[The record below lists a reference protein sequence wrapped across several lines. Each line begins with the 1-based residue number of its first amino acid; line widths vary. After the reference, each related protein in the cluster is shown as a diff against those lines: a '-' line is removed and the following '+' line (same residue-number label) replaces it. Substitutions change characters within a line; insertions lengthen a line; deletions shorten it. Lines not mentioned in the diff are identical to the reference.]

1 MPGRFRV
8 PPLASRP
15 APSGPNDDKGTERVT
30 DIRPGPGRP
39 LRTDCRPARAEDAA
53 SASASSAGSRGHRR
67 TTWGPALA
75 MTLVAALGL
84 GACADDPPPEASGDY
99 PDIADSPSERPAVTP
114 VRERDEI
121 AEGLRADRRED
132 RYALETGQRRRS
144 TEVQPPE
151 YAPPADAPA
160 QTPPATRLDAGE
172 TPDGPSDG
180 EAALARTPL
189 APLPGTGQGRVNR
202 VAPTTGP
209 TAPAGPTGP
218 AVARPQAQTP
228 APAPALA
235 PVANPYASG
244 PIVVDSR
251 GVMTMAP
258 GGAVTTQGPYPVGG
272 PLVAGGPAYPG
283 APVAGAAGT
292 QPLTAYAP
300 LAGVRTQRVAVI
312 YFGNGSAALSG
323 QDRQV
328 VRQVAALQRQYGGL
342 LRVIGHASSRTAATD
357 ITRHKMANFAVSL
370 QRANAVAEALM
381 REGTPGRYLYVGAVS
396 DSQPVYYEIMP
407 TGEAGNRRAEIYL
420 DY

>member
-1 MPGRFRV
+1 MM
-8 PPLASRP
+8 
-15 APSGPNDDKGTERVT
+15 
-30 DIRPGPGRP
+30 
-39 LRTDCRPARAEDAA
+39 
-53 SASASSAGSRGHRR
+53 
-67 TTWGPALA
+67 ALA
-75 MTLVAALGL
+75 AALTL

-99 PDIADSPSERPAVTP
+99 PDIADSPSERPTVTP

-132 RYALETGQRRRS
+132 RYALESGERRRS

-151 YAPPADAPA
+151 YEPPADAPA
-160 QTPPATRLDAGE
+160 VNPPATRLDAGE
-172 TPDGPSDG
+172 TPDGPADG

-189 APLPGTGQGRVNR
+189 APLPGTAQGAVTRVPSAA
-202 VAPTTGP
+202 VPTTP
-209 TAPAGPTGP
+209 AVPAGP
-218 AVARPQAQTP
+218 VAARSQVPTP
-228 APAPALA
+228 TLA

-272 PLVAGGPAYPG
+272 PLVAAGPVYPG
-283 APVAGAAGT
+283 AGVSGAAGA

-300 LAGVRTQRVAVI
+300 FAGVRTQRVAVI
-312 YFGNGSAALSG
+312 YFANGSAALSG

-328 VRQVAALQRQYGGL
+328 IRQVAALQRQYGGL

-381 REGTPGRYLYVGAVS
+381 REGTPGRHLYVGAVS

-407 TGEAGNRRAEIYL
+407 TGEAGNRRAEVYL

>member
-1 MPGRFRV
+1 MPRRFWV

-15 APSGPNDDKGTERVT
+15 APSHSNDDEGTERVT

-39 LRTDCRPARAEDAA
+39 LRTDRRPVRAEDAA
-53 SASASSAGSRGHRR
+53 PASSAGSRGRR
-67 TTWGPALA
+67 RITWGPALA

-84 GACADDPPPEASGDY
+84 GACAGDPPPEASGDY

-114 VRERDEI
+114 VREREEI

-160 QTPPATRLDAGE
+160 ATPPATRLDAGE

-189 APLPGTGQGRVNR
+189 APLPGTGQGRVTQ
-202 VAPTTGP
+202 VAPMTGSTT
-209 TAPAGPTGP
+209 PAGPTG
-218 AVARPQAQTP
+218 AVAARPQ
-228 APAPALA
+228 APALA

-283 APVAGAAGT
+283 VPMAGAAGAR
-292 QPLTAYAP
+292 PLTAYAP
-300 LAGVRTQRVAVI
+300 FAGVRTQRVAVI

-328 VRQVAALQRQYGGL
+328 IRQVAALQRQYGGL

>member
-1 MPGRFRV
+1 M
-8 PPLASRP
+8 
-15 APSGPNDDKGTERVT
+15 THT
-30 DIRPGPGRP
+30 RPGSGRP
-39 LRTDCRPARAEDAA
+39 T
-53 SASASSAGSRGHRR
+53 R
-67 TTWGPALA
+67 TTQDHEPRAGLPSAFRRDRRRPGVVVALA
-75 MTLVAALGL
+75 AALAL

-99 PDIADSPSERPAVTP
+99 PDIADSPSRRPAVTP
-114 VRERDEI
+114 VREREEI

-132 RYALETGQRRRS
+132 RYALESGERRRS
-144 TEVQPPE
+144 TEVQPPD
-151 YAPPADAPA
+151 YAPPAEAPA
-160 QTPPATRLDAGE
+160 ANPPAARLDAGE
-172 TPDGPSDG
+172 APTGAPGG
-180 EAALARTPL
+180 EDALARTPL
-189 APLPGTGQGRVNR
+189 APLPGTERD
-202 VAPTTGP
+202 
-209 TAPAGPTGP
+209 
-218 AVARPQAQTP
+218 AVARVPPSARSSAPSPATSPSGVAPPGGMPASMPQ

-244 PIVVDSR
+244 PIVIDSR

-272 PLVAGGPAYPG
+272 PLGAAGPVYPG
-283 APVAGAAGT
+283 AATAAGVPGT
-292 QPLTAYAP
+292 QPLTAYAS

-312 YFGNGSAALSG
+312 YFANGSAGLSG

-328 VRQVAALQRQYGGL
+328 LRQVAALQRQYGGL

-357 ITRHKMANFAVSL
+357 ITRHKMANFAISL

-381 REGTPGRYLYVGAVS
+381 REGTPGQYLYVGSVS